1 MASAASASAVGGTWS
16 PHVGGR
22 KLRGEESFEVRC
34 PADGQLVAVV
44 EAAGVAQVEEA
55 VEVASETFERSD
67 WAALQP
73 RTRARLLHRV
83 ADVLAE
89 RVAEFARID
98 ALCTGRPIREL
109 GPQVGRL
116 PEWFRYF
123 AGLIEGAEGSV
134 LPFSGSYLNYT
145 ERLPLGVVAQ
155 VVTWNHPLLLLAK
168 KLAPALATGNC
179 VIVKPSELT
188 PVTAV
193 ILAEAC
199 EEAGLPPG
207 VLNVVP
213 GLGAAGAALV
223 SHPRIAKADFT
234 GGTETGRAIARAAAA
249 NLVPTTLEL
258 GGKTPMVVFE
268 DIGLERAVAGA
279 MFAAYV
285 ATGQT
290 CVSGARMLVQRPL
303 YEPFVELLAARS
315 SDLRLG
321 HPLEPETEIG
331 PLVSLRQRERV
342 LSYIEAGR
350 DEGARL
356 VVGGGVPQLPA
367 PLDVGAFVEPTVFAD
382 VEPRMRI
389 WREEIFGPV
398 VSVTPF
404 ETEDEA
410 VALAN
415 DSDFGLGA
423 SVWTSALGRAPRVA
437 RRLRS
442 GVVWINDHHR
452 NDPSSPWGGF
462 KSSGHGRE
470 NGWESIRSYTASR
483 SVVVNLG
490 DETFDWF
497 ERSSQPKR
505 YG

>member
-1 MASAASASAVGGTWS
+1 
-16 PHVGGR
+16 
-22 KLRGEESFEVRC
+22 
-34 PADGQLVAVV
+34 VAVV
-44 EAAGVAQVEEA
+44 EAGGAKQIDEA
-55 VEVASETFERSD
+55 VRVATETFNGSD
-67 WAALQP
+67 WAARQP
-73 RTRARLLHRV
+73 RARARLLHRI
-83 ADVLAE
+83 ADALE
-89 RVAEFARID
+89 QRIGELARID

-123 AGLIEGAEGSV
+123 AGLIEGAEGSAP
-134 LPFSGSYLNYT
+134 PFSGSYLNYT
-145 ERLPLGVVAQ
+145 ERLPLGVAAQ
-155 VVTWNHPLLLLAK
+155 IVTWNHPLLLLAK

-179 VIVKPSELT
+179 VVVKPSELT
-188 PVTAV
+188 PITAV
-193 ILAEAC
+193 ILAECC

-223 SHPRIAKADFT
+223 SHPGIAKADFT
-234 GGTETGRAIARAAAA
+234 GGTDTGRAIARAAAS

-258 GGKTPMVVFE
+258 GGKTPMVVFA

-290 CVSGARMLVQRPL
+290 CVSGARMLVQRSL
-303 YEPFVELLAARS
+303 YEPFIELLAMRS

-321 HPLEPETEIG
+321 HPLEQETEIR
-331 PLVSLRQRERV
+331 PLVSQRQRERV
-342 LSYIEAGR
+342 LSYIEAGNE
-350 DEGARL
+350 EGARL
-356 VVGGGVPQLPA
+356 VVGGEMPELAP
-367 PLDVGAFVEPTVFAD
+367 PLDGGAFVRPTVFAD

-415 DSDFGLGA
+415 DSEFGLGA
-423 SVWTSALGRAPRVA
+423 SVWTGALARALRVA
-437 RRLRS
+437 RRLRA

-462 KSSGHGRE
+462 KSSGYGRE
-470 NGWESIRSYTASR
+470 NGWESILSYTAPR

-497 ERSSQPKR
+497 ERSEQAKR